1 MPEPQE
7 ARKAVIAPD
16 REDQF
21 GAVRLWL
28 YAMAALV
35 LAMIIVG
42 GATRLTDSG
51 LSITEWQPL
60 LGVIPPLTEADWH
73 DAFAKYKQIPQYQ
86 LVNKGMSLDEFKFI
100 YWWEW
105 AHRFL
110 GRFIGI
116 AFALPFIWFWA
127 RRQLP
132 KGLAPKLLGVLAL
145 GAVQGGVGWFM
156 VKSGL
161 VDRVDVSPY
170 RLALHLI
177 VALLILAWLVWLALD
192 LKAGPISARLSNV
205 SPGQKR
211 LAAGLVLLVLL
222 QSLLG
227 AFVAGHKAGL
237 TYNTWPLMD
246 GQFIPDGLGTLS
258 PWYINLFENIT
269 TIQFNHRMVAYL
281 LALVAVLQFL
291 WVARSVND
299 GRLVRSAL
307 FLVIGVF
314 AQAALGIWTLLEVVP
329 LWLGLA
335 HQAGAAIVLMIAV
348 RHQHMMSRAYA
359 PTANAAAAAPR
370 PARAS
375 A

>member
-161 VDRVDVSPY
+161 VDRVDVSPS
-170 RLALHLI
+170 R
-177 VALLILAWLVWLALD
+177 
-192 LKAGPISARLSNV
+192 
-205 SPGQKR
+205 
-211 LAAGLVLLVLL
+211 LVLLVLL

-291 WVARSVND
+291 WVARSVDD

-359 PTANAAAAAPR
+359 PTADAAAAAPR